1 MAVTCSGLVWAE
13 EEEEGNVT
21 LRFWGKT
28 TKYECAPQ
36 NGRKDGWTGAAASV
50 AHARAA
56 SCPFAYGRVRAK
68 GEGARPGVAAAGRS
82 AKRAM
87 RHFGPWKVVT
97 TEKSSIFYGAT
108 PSFSRPRSLL
118 PSFPPLKQAAR
129 SRLPA
134 ATAAAGADCEMR
146 VDIIKKPLSQ
156 NQTAPPS
163 PSSLC
168 STLDHMWGSA

>member
-1 MAVTCSGLVWAE
+1 MAA
-13 EEEEGNVT
+13 
-21 LRFWGKT
+21 
-28 TKYECAPQ
+28 
-36 NGRKDGWTGAAASV
+36 
-50 AHARAA
+50 
-56 SCPFAYGRVRAK
+56 
-68 GEGARPGVAAAGRS
+68 AAAGRS

-108 PSFSRPRSLL
+108 PSSSL
-118 PSFPPLKQAAR
+118 PPLKQAAR

-163 PSSLC
+163 PSLPPSFFPSLC
-168 STLDHMWGSA
+168 STLDHMWALHNDCKITARMNKAVLVLPLAMMVDGGTERW

>member
-1 MAVTCSGLVWAE
+1 MAA
-13 EEEEGNVT
+13 
-21 LRFWGKT
+21 
-28 TKYECAPQ
+28 
-36 NGRKDGWTGAAASV
+36 
-50 AHARAA
+50 
-56 SCPFAYGRVRAK
+56 
-68 GEGARPGVAAAGRS
+68 AAAGRS

-108 PSFSRPRSLL
+108 PSSSL
-118 PSFPPLKQAAR
+118 PPLKQAAR

-163 PSSLC
+163 PSLLPSFFPSLC
-168 STLDHMWGSA
+168 STLDHMWALHNDCKITARMNKAVLPLATMVDGGTERW